1 MSEPVHKALFSY
13 PPQAAFGR
21 TLPKNKLYEK
31 AGANSRLKDLFVS
44 QVEQIV
50 WQYKLAPETI
60 NLPAR
65 SGVPELQVF
74 SIHLKVPELNL
85 DVLRCIDGA
94 VQYPIIFEIHFDGR
108 VQTIACHKR
117 PSDADASKWVCS
129 DYFASA
135 WQLVD
140 APRSPLPMALDL
152 VALYEGLLRQL
163 ISLPAR
169 PQEKLADQVQRIG
182 KLAVLQR
189 AVEKTQAQL
198 VKEKQFNRKVGINA
212 QLRELK
218 TELEELSR

>member
-1 MSEPVHKALFSY
+1 MSESVRNALFSY

-65 SGVPELQVF
+65 VGVPELQVF
-74 SIHLKVPELNL
+74 SIHLKVPELHL

-94 VQYPIIFEIHFDGR
+94 VQYPIIFELHFDGR
-108 VQTIACHKR
+108 VQTIACYKR
-117 PSDADASKWVCS
+117 PSEADASKWVCS
-129 DYFASA
+129 DYFASS
-135 WQLVD
+135 WQLSD
-140 APRSPLPMALDL
+140 ALRSPLPMALDL
-152 VALYEGLLRQL
+152 AALYESLLRQL

-169 PQEKLADQVQRIG
+169 PQEKLADQVQRMG

-189 AVEKTQAQL
+189 TVEKTQVQL
-198 VKEKQFNRKVGINA
+198 AKEKQFNRKVGINA